1 MILALQYVKKQ
12 FFCIFSI
19 VDSLLILN
27 WHYLNFHQYFLLVH
41 TLAPLTRTLGS
52 VLVPESVQ
60 KLWNNWEIRV
70 LVLISLTLQLSLFHF
85 GRQRR
90 YNVKTWIH
98 IFLWLCY
105 LVADSVATV
114 ALGVISSKQRNSGN
128 DSKFHNE
135 LMTFWAPFMLLHL
148 GGQDTIT
155 AFAIQD
161 NELWFRH
168 LLGLIVQSS
177 VAFYIFI
184 TSLKVSLKDHWLL
197 LHYSHACCWVH

>member
-1 MILALQYVKKQ
+1 MG
-12 FFCIFSI
+12 
-19 VDSLLILN
+19 LI
-27 WHYLNFHQYFLLVH
+27 
-41 TLAPLTRTLGS
+41 T
-52 VLVPESVQ
+52 
-60 KLWNNWEIRV
+60 
-70 LVLISLTLQLSLFHF
+70 LTLQLSFFHF

-105 LVADSVATV
+105 LVADSVVIV

-128 DSKFHNE
+128 DSKVHNE
-135 LMTFWAPFMLLHL
+135 FMIFWAPFMLL
-148 GGQDTIT
+148 IT
-155 AFAIQD
+155 YAIQD